1 MGLIFKD
8 IVDDQQESMMKT
20 MHIGNTWEFR
30 YYKLKAYFWGTV
42 ATMTGMSA
50 TALADYCIYKFTEHS
65 GIIGWIMG

>member
-30 YYKLKAYFWGTV
+30 YFKLKAFFWGTV
-42 ATMTGMSA
+42 STLSGITA
-50 TALADYCIYKFTEHS
+50 TAVADYFIVKWTDYS
-65 GIIGWIMG
+65 GIIGWILG

>member
-30 YYKLKAYFWGTV
+30 YFKLKAFFWGTV
-42 ATMTGMSA
+42 STLSGITA
-50 TALADYCIYKFTEHS
+50 TAVADYFIVKWPDYS
-65 GIIGWIMG
+65 GIVGWILG

>member
-30 YYKLKAYFWGTV
+30 YLKLKAFFGER
-42 ATMTGMSA
+42 
-50 TALADYCIYKFTEHS
+50 FPP
-65 GIIGWIMG
+65 

>member
-30 YYKLKAYFWGTV
+30 YFKLKAFFWGTV
-42 ATMTGMSA
+42 STLTGI
-50 TALADYCIYKFTEHS
+50 TARDN
-65 GIIGWIMG
+65 

>member
-30 YYKLKAYFWGTV
+30 YFKLRAFFYGAVSTV
-42 ATMTGMSA
+42 TGITA
-50 TALADYCIYKFTEHS
+50 TAITDYCIYKFTEYS
-65 GIIGWIMG
+65 GIIGWLLA

>member
-30 YYKLKAYFWGTV
+30 YFKLKAFFWGTV
-42 ATMTGMSA
+42 STLTGI
-50 TALADYCIYKFTEHS
+50 TAIMVIDYCINKFTDYS
-65 GIIGWIMG
+65 GILGWLLA

>member
-30 YYKLKAYFWGTV
+30 YFKLKAFFWGTV
-42 ATMTGMSA
+42 STLSGITA
-50 TALADYCIYKFTEHS
+50 TAVADYFIVKWTDYS
-65 GIIGWIMG
+65 GIVGWILG